1 MNYLKSDNVVLDDR
15 PRYVGEIVKARQEAP
30 QVIEP
35 LPQQPTPQRRGSD
48 QHLSIPSRGFG
59 C

>member
-1 MNYLKSDNVVLDDR
+1 MYLKSDNVVLDNQ
-15 PRYVGEIVKARQEAP
+15 PPYVGQVVKARQEP
-30 QVIEP
+30 PKVIEP
-35 LPQQPTPQRRGSD
+35 LPQLPQPQRRGSD